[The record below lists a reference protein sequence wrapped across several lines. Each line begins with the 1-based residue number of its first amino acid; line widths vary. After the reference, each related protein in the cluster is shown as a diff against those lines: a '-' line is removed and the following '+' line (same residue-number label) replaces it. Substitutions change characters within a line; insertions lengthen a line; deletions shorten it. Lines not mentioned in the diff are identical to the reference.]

1 MSSPLLTIIF
11 VISFLSHASH
21 ISAELPGDST
31 TWTVD
36 HVVEWAGT
44 IKSTG
49 DTEKFQSKLREH
61 GITGNVLMLVDS
73 TDLENE
79 FQIASSIERKK
90 VLAKIQE
97 LKDTPAEANVNL
109 TFWEMRSLNRQ
120 MTDYA
125 TPLLTVAPRW
135 AITTFDDFPAYCRP
149 EKHMGEGNHWLIGNF
164 EWLTFPEYYVW
175 INRDT
180 IMCGLPGMIPYVI
193 LGNLL
198 FKCTLL
204 IGGLLNSGL
213 KGFTEILFLICV
225 STLVAEIVCGCI
237 SWVFS
242 GIIWPFIPWWLCD
255 IFFYCSVYV
264 VPIVNT
270 IKNVLDLGKTKTD

>member
-1 MSSPLLTIIF
+1 MSSPLITFIF
-11 VISFLSHASH
+11 LISFLSHTGH
-21 ISAELPGDST
+21 VSAELPRDST

-44 IKSTG
+44 IKSVS
-49 DTEKFQSKLREH
+49 DTEKFQSNLREH
-61 GITGNVLMLVDS
+61 GISGKVLMLVDV

-90 VLAKIQE
+90 LLAEIQE
-97 LKDTPAEANVNL
+97 LKDTPAEANVDL

-125 TPLLTVAPRW
+125 TPLLTTAPRW

-149 EKHMGEGNHWLIGNF
+149 EKHMGEGNHWLLGNL

-180 IMCGLPGMIPYVI
+180 IMCGLPGFIPYVI
-193 LGNLL
+193 VGHLVL
-198 FKCTLL
+198 KCILL
-204 IGGLLNSGL
+204 IAGLAGGGVQ
-213 KGFTEILFLICV
+213 GFTQVFVGICTATLVMEILGGSL
-225 STLVAEIVCGCI
+225 A
-237 SWVFS
+237 WVYS
-242 GIIWPFIPWWLCD
+242 GIIWPYIPWWLCD
-255 IFFYCSVYV
+255 ILFYLSVYV
-264 VPIVNT
+264 MPVVNFFT
-270 IKNVLDLGKTKTD
+270 GLNNAQKGKQD